1 MRADRGQGVSII
13 ALLWPTNGDW
23 PPEIDFVEDGG
34 IYLFVHCDVFCDGVG
49 KYVCIGVCVLCGMR
63 DI

>member
-34 IYLFVHCDVFCDGVG
+34 IYLFVNCDVFCYGVG
-49 KYVCIGVCVLCGMR
+49 KLCLHR
-63 DI
+63 RLRPVWHA